1 MMKKDKKQQKKGVN
15 KSNFHRDTASSTS
28 FVDVI
33 DTNETIFNNRDIHH
47 SKLPRTNG
55 GTYTIDTDRYTD

>member
-33 DTNETIFNNRDIHH
+33 DTNETILTTAIFIIRNCLGLMEEPIR
-47 SKLPRTNG
+47 
-55 GTYTIDTDRYTD
+55 